1 MFENLNV
8 EIENIYFSLYFVF
21 QTYASSL
28 QKYRK
33 NVFFLLSIIDKEEIS
48 EQF

>member
-21 QTYASSL
+21 QTYAPSW

-33 NVFFLLSIIDKEEIS
+33 NVFLLSIIDKEEIS